1 MGSRDSLRQSKGGTN
16 GVDDRKIDPTTF
28 HTQCPKVSL
37 EEMPE
42 PKWGDP
48 DIERYRMKLP
58 SVPLNVLKI
67 KPRWGEFDLEKYRMP
82 CPTVKLRKVPQSP
95 MRIDLKNND
104 SERFGERDD
113 PTYTLQT
120 SAVKGGMDFE
130 DGNAED
136 DSSVFEDKEV
146 VFDEQGINPA
156 INKSS
161 VTMSS
166 AERRAVL
173 AKTDRE
179 KEKSPSSLSSKII
192 SETSSQQDRKVF
204 STDRIAVEGRRSKIK
219 IASIFLANSG
229 GNNGGM
235 GIRPSLS
242 SSSSFSGL
250 GNAPSSSSVTSRN
263 TNATAD
269 EDEGSFNGDFTSGRL
284 GIAPSTPGTAI
295 STPVAYG
302 GGTIDSN
309 SDVGVRVRIA
319 ASALAGFQTIDGE
332 VKDNQ
337 KLKRKLERK
346 LEMKNTKNNEQ
357 LVTKSVTGDG
367 RIDPSFLSFLSNQ
380 SMVRKRVTTTHQSRC
395 EFVTADI
402 GNGGPNGKAQSQQSQ
417 QQLENI
423 DNDSYHTSNTSEF
436 DGGNDVEI
444 NRSTST
450 FLANVKLRRVVPPDR
465 LLMEH
470 KRSSLPPTS
479 LTRR

>member
-146 VFDEQGINPA
+146 VFNEQGINPA
-156 INKSS
+156 INKSP

-166 AERRAVL
+166 AEKRAMLAENRRAVL

-250 GNAPSSSSVTSRN
+250 GNVPSSSSVTSRN

-309 SDVGVRVRIA
+309 SDVGVGVRIA
-319 ASALAGFQTIDGE
+319 ASALAGFQTI
-332 VKDNQ
+332 
-337 KLKRKLERK
+337 
-346 LEMKNTKNNEQ
+346 
-357 LVTKSVTGDG
+357 
-367 RIDPSFLSFLSNQ
+367 
-380 SMVRKRVTTTHQSRC
+380 VRKRVTTTHQSRC

-465 LLMEH
+465 LLME
-470 KRSSLPPTS
+470 
-479 LTRR
+479 

>member
-1 MGSRDSLRQSKGGTN
+1 
-16 GVDDRKIDPTTF
+16 
-28 HTQCPKVSL
+28 
-37 EEMPE
+37 MPE

-48 DIERYRMKLP
+48 EIERYRMKLP
-58 SVPLNVLKI
+58 SVPLI
-67 KPRWGEFDLEKYRMP
+67 DLEKYRMP
-82 CPTVKLRKVPQSP
+82 FPTVKLMKVPQSP

-146 VFDEQGINPA
+146 VFNEQGINPA

-166 AERRAVL
+166 AEKRAMLAENRRAVL

-250 GNAPSSSSVTSRN
+250 GNVPSSSSVTSRN

-309 SDVGVRVRIA
+309 SDVGVGVRIA

-337 KLKRKLERK
+337 KLKRK